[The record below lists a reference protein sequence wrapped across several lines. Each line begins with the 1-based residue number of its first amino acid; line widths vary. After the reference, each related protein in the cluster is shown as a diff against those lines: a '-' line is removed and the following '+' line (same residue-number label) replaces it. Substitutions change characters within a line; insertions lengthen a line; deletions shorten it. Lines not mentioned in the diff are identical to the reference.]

1 MKVNSTALEQVN
13 VLTYLGANIAPDGEC
28 RSDIKK
34 RLAIATDVLSK
45 LKPVLKNRGIT
56 KKSKWRLVK
65 ALVWPVATYGCESW
79 TLRKADEMK
88 LNAFENNCAR
98 RVLRVPWTAKETN
111 VAVWERLQEK
121 PELLQSVKARKLG
134 YFGHIMRQES
144 LSIENAVI
152 TGLVPGNRSRG
163 RPAMA
168 WIDNIAEWTGMGG
181 AQLVQ
186 GKKNR
191 NKFRDLSSSSF
202 KSVPPSVTMKD

>member
-1 MKVNSTALEQVN
+1 
-13 VLTYLGANIAPDGEC
+13 
-28 RSDIKK
+28 
-34 RLAIATDVLSK
+34 
-45 LKPVLKNRGIT
+45 
-56 KKSKWRLVK
+56 
-65 ALVWPVATYGCESW
+65 
-79 TLRKADEMK
+79 
-88 LNAFENNCAR
+88 
-98 RVLRVPWTAKETN
+98 
-111 VAVWERLQEK
+111 
-121 PELLQSVKARKLG
+121 
-134 YFGHIMRQES
+134 MRQES

-152 TGLVPGNRSRG
+152 TGLVPGIRSRG